1 MQMALTWVTSRV
13 TILRSVNKIHIK
25 QLLLCLRWN
34 VKPGRQ
40 LKWTLIFFLPRAI
53 TYLAFS
59 STIHKTMIACP
70 GILHTIKSNTD
81 IYWGILEGKFE
92 LLLNLTFP
100 TFKSYIGKGTA
111 CPARMLSLLQRTN
124 YSNYPFPFQYNC
136 RCLQKQAASLF
147 LYIYVVT

>member
-70 GILHTIKSNTD
+70 GILHTILSNTD

-100 TFKSYIGKGTA
+100 TFKSYRKRNLHVQQE
-111 CPARMLSLLQRTN
+111 C
-124 YSNYPFPFQYNC
+124 YPFHREPIIQTTPF
-136 RCLQKQAASLF
+136 LF
-147 LYIYVVT
+147 SITADVSKNKLPLCSYTYML

>member
-100 TFKSYIGKGTA
+100 TFKKCYRKRNCMSSKNAIPSTENELFKL
-111 CPARMLSLLQRTN
+111 PLSF
-124 YSNYPFPFQYNC
+124 S
-136 RCLQKQAASLF
+136 
-147 LYIYVVT
+147 V